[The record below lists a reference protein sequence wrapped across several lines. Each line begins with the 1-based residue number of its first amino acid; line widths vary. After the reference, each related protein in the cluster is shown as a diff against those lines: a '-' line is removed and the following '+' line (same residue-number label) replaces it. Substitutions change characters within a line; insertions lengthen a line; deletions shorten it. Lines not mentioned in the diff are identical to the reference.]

1 MSTVYKERKSRRRYK
16 PSLPLEEAIEDSGAT
31 RVNYSAFIET
41 WGSKFLL
48 SQRVPIPVVSEYLG
62 HSNSSITL
70 KVYAHMINDEDG
82 LAGNAMDNVLGES
95 L

>member
-1 MSTVYKERKSRRRYK
+1 
-16 PSLPLEEAIEDSGAT
+16 
-31 RVNYSAFIET
+31 
-41 WGSKFLL
+41 
-48 SQRVPIPVVSEYLG
+48 VPIPVVSKYLG

-70 KVYAHMINDEDG
+70 KVYAHMINDDDG